1 MKPLKLIALLLAI
14 ATSVVIVNGQ
24 AGPVPPVPVPSPDA
38 AFFDDTVLQE
48 INLVI
53 NSRDW
58 QSLSDNFLL
67 NTYYPSDFRWRD
79 KVVRNIGI
87 RSRGNASRSAI
98 KPGLRIDFDRYTTS
112 QKFLG
117 LKSVILR
124 NNTQD
129 FSSLHE
135 RISMLLFRRLGLPAS
150 REAHAKLFVNNAYVG
165 LYTIVESVDK
175 AFLKRALNENE
186 GYLFKYEW
194 AAPYYFEDRGSN
206 PASYVPLPFKPE
218 THEDDPRSEA
228 IVQLVQTI
236 NHPSDAAFRT
246 VMAEYLDL
254 RKFIRHVAVEVFLA
268 DTDDFVGYAGMANYY
283 IYRYQNKNLFTFI
296 PFDKSNAFSDASTS
310 IWHNITDVPTSQQNK
325 LLVRALSY
333 RDLYDLFLDTLMECV
348 RSSAE
353 LEAGSNDPRG
363 WLEREVEREYN
374 QIRTAALTDPTKPFT
389 NGDFENAVEQVRRF
403 ARARGESVTR
413 EVDSARNRTAGLR
426 GQRFE

>member
-1 MKPLKLIALLLAI
+1 MKAFILTALLLTA
-14 ATSVVIVNGQ
+14 ATGAVGGQ
-24 AGPVPPVPVPSPDA
+24 VHPFLLGLSPDA
-38 AFFDDTVLQE
+38 VFFDDRVLHE

-58 QSLSDNFLL
+58 QTLTDNYLL

-79 KVVRNIGI
+79 QVVRNVGI

-98 KPGLRIDFDRYTTS
+98 KPGLRIDFDRYTTD

-117 LKSVILR
+117 LKSFILR

-129 FSSLHE
+129 ASSLHE

-150 REAHAKLFVNNAYVG
+150 REAHTKLFVNNAYVG

-175 AFLKRALNENE
+175 AFLKRNLNEND
-186 GYLFKYEW
+186 GYLFTYQW
-194 AAPYYFEDRGSN
+194 AGRYYFEDRGSD

-218 THEDDPRSEA
+218 THEADPRSEF
-228 IVQLVQTI
+228 IVQLVQAI
-236 NHPSDAAFRT
+236 NQTGDAAFRT

-254 RKFIRHVAVEVFLA
+254 KKFIRHMAVERFLA
-268 DTDDFVGYAGMANYY
+268 DSDDFLSNEGMANFYV
-283 IYRYQNKNLFTFI
+283 YRFQNTKLFTFLAW
-296 PFDKSNAFSDASTS
+296 DKSNAFSDASTS
-310 IWHNITDVPTSQQNK
+310 IWHNVTDVPTSQQNR
-325 LLVRALSY
+325 LLARALSY

-348 RSSAE
+348 RSSEE
-353 LEAGSNDPRG
+353 LQAGSSDPRG
-363 WLEREVEREYN
+363 WLEREVEREYS
-374 QIRTAALTDPTKPFT
+374 QIRAAALTDPTKPFT
-389 NGDFENAVEQVRRF
+389 NGDFENAVEHLRRF

-413 EVDSARNRTAGLR
+413 EVDVARGRTAGLR